1 MHPQMILSSTPDMDC
16 ISSTIWR
23 RHTLPYTFL
32 NTWASECNH
41 EGVCH
46 VMIETWMI
54 LYLSIY
60 EYRTVDTHHDH
71 DIYIYIKIKYT
82 CVFAV
87 QFGMLTQVA
96 GRVKVRKVGHP
107 WFIPWWGCAQ
117 EGVMDSN
124 CKDFR
129 ISWSFW
135 SILLQEGGV
144 SLKRFWAKKR
154 S

>member
-71 DIYIYIKIKYT
+71 DIYKDKVYMRFCCPIWY
-82 CVFAV
+82 VDP
-87 QFGMLTQVA
+87 G
-96 GRVKVRKVGHP
+96 GRSRK
-107 WFIPWWGCAQ
+107 
-117 EGVMDSN
+117 S
-124 CKDFR
+124 
-129 ISWSFW
+129 
-135 SILLQEGGV
+135 QEGGAPLIHPMMGLR
-144 SLKRFWAKKR
+144 SRRSYGFQLQGFQDFLIFLEHSPSRRGSFSEEILGQEKKLI
-154 S
+154 